1 LGIGVQRSSI
11 NLKFSDFIQAIDKA
25 IMVTQLQRQSR
36 RIAGGQVNAGMLD
49 LGIPEKL
56 VLIGDVHGDLKS
68 LFEILDDIDFEEFLM
83 NTNNKIIFLG
93 DYVDRGNDSIGVLYM
108 ICYLK
113 QKYPDSIILMRG
125 NHEAPVEFPF
135 SSHDL
140 PYRILQRY
148 GEYWGRLIYQKKI
161 LKLFSLLT
169 LAAVV
174 ENRLLLVH
182 GGLPTRDVEL
192 ISDFRQSIATAQDT
206 HITNSL
212 MEEILWNDPWSHSSG
227 KEDWT
232 YSKRGFGRLFGPQIS
247 KKWLKISKTKVV
259 VRGHQPCQG
268 FKVNHKGMIMTL
280 FSCKEPYP
288 NFTAGYVLISADEL
302 LSIRNGDQLSK
313 HVCKPITHP
322 DLL

>member
-1 LGIGVQRSSI
+1 MVLGVQRSSI
-11 NLKFSDFIQAIDKA
+11 NLKFPDFIQVIDRAIKV
-25 IMVTQLQRQSR
+25 MQLQREQHA
-36 RIAGGQVNAGMLD
+36 IAGGQVNASMLD
-49 LGIPEKL
+49 LQIPEKL

-68 LFEILDDIDFEEFLM
+68 LFKILDDIDFEEFLM
-83 NTNNKIIFLG
+83 NANNKIIFLG

-113 QKYPDSIILMRG
+113 QKYPDSIVLMRG

-148 GEYWGRLIYQKKI
+148 GEYWGRLIYHKKI
-161 LKLFSLLT
+161 LKFFSLLT
-169 LAAVV
+169 LTVVV

-182 GGLPTRDVEL
+182 GGLPTRDIEL
-192 ISDFRQSIATAQDT
+192 ITDFRKSIATAQDT
-206 HITNSL
+206 HIRNSI
-212 MEEILWNDPWSHSSG
+212 MEEILWNDPWSNSSG

-232 YSKRGFGRLFGPQIS
+232 HSKRGFGRLFGQEIS
-247 KKWLKISKTKVV
+247 KKWLKISETKVV

-268 FKVNHKGMIMTL
+268 FKIDHDGMVMTL

-288 NFTAGYVLISADEL
+288 KFRAGHLVISAPQL
-302 LSIRNGDQLSK
+302 LSVRTGMELSRY
-313 HVCKPITHP
+313 VS
-322 DLL
+322 

>member
-1 LGIGVQRSSI
+1 LALGVQRSSI
-11 NLKFSDFIQAIDKA
+11 NLKFSDFIQVIDKA
-25 IMVTQLQRQSR
+25 IMVMQLQRQR
-36 RIAGGQVNAGMLD
+36 HAIAGGQVNAGMLD
-49 LGIPEKL
+49 LRIPEKL

-68 LFEILDDIDFEEFLM
+68 LFKILDDIDFEQFLM
-83 NTNNKIIFLG
+83 NPNNKIIFLG

-113 QKYPDSIILMRG
+113 EKYPDSIILMRG

-148 GEYWGRLIYQKKI
+148 GEYWGRLIYEKKI
-161 LKLFSLLT
+161 LKFFSLLT

-182 GGLPTRDVEL
+182 GGLPTKDIEL
-192 ISDFRQSIATAQDT
+192 ISDFRKSIATAQDT
-206 HITNSL
+206 HIRDSL

-227 KEDWT
+227 IEDWT
-232 YSKRGFGRLFGPQIS
+232 YSKRGFGRLFGPEIS
-247 KKWLKISKTKVV
+247 KKWLKISQTKVV

-268 FKVNHKGMIMTL
+268 FKIDHEGMIMTL

-288 NFTAGYVLISADEL
+288 NFTAGHLLISANQL
-302 LSIRNGDQLSK
+302 LSIRNGVQLSK
-313 HVCKPITHP
+313 HV
-322 DLL
+322 L